1 MTQAFAPYI
10 SADGHS
16 LVVTM
21 ADGRTVHVPFNSIF
35 DYDATT
41 IRYNRQGRPFTLHFS
56 PKRSN
61 GRIAKQIIDHAKL
74 SVYQK
79 RAATPPT
86 ETVEPKAKQHE
97 VKSAQE
103 LVADLAKNAER
114 AFDMVYIISY
124 ILTEK
129 AQSILI
135 EILSKDSYFLELW
148 EEVQKQNCQRKELY
162 SLFDKVNGKLVTFNQ
177 SQTQVDKALQAATE
191 PKAKK
196 PKQHGIQTASAD
208 VEAIVS
214 KLEGVLTDTIK
225 VVSKPFEL
233 DGESWFYIDYFAD
246 SSKDTTSRT
255 FAKREGKGDA
265 FYRFLTE
272 ILDLVSKTEP
282 SDMLSKAT
290 PDPSCFNV

>member
-1 MTQAFAPYI
+1 MTQAFAPYT

-16 LVVTM
+16 LVVPM

-41 IRYNRQGRPFTLHFS
+41 IRFNRQGQPAIIHFS

-61 GRIAKQIIDHAKL
+61 GRIAKQVIDRVNL
-74 SVYQK
+74 GLRQK
-79 RAATPPT
+79 QAATLVT
-86 ETVEPKAKQHE
+86 EPKVQ
-97 VKSAQE
+97 
-103 LVADLAKNAER
+103 R
-114 AFDMVYIISY
+114 AFNTVQLISH
-124 ILTEK
+124 ILFEK
-129 AQSILI
+129 DKTILV

-162 SLFDKVNGKLVTFNQ
+162 SLFDKVNGKLVTFNS

-208 VEAIVS
+208 VETILS

-255 FAKREGKGDA
+255 FVKREGKGDA

-282 SDMLSKAT
+282 SDIPSKAT
-290 PDPSCFNV
+290 PDPSCFNM